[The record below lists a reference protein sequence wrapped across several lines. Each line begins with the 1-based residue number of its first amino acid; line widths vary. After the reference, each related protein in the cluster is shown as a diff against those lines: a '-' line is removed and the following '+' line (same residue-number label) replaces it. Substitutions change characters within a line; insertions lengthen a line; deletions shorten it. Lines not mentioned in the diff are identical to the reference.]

1 MIAAVLVGCGGFLLG
16 VLWMDLMFDVQV
28 RGGGILP
35 DDDERWRVDS
45 IARYYRRVT
54 TDAGPM
60 SRLIATVMIVQL
72 CGIAGEILT
81 HRIGGAFAVAILVLG
96 VAPIGLALVRIV
108 PDAVR
113 LGAQRDAPATQ
124 LALARRIYRAHVLC
138 FTAIAV
144 FIALQILVTRG

>member
-28 RGGGILP
+28 RGGGILA
-35 DDDERWRVDS
+35 DDEWWRVDS

-81 HRIGGAFAVAILVLG
+81 HRIGGGLAVAILVLG

-113 LGAQRDAPATQ
+113 LGARRDAPATQ

-138 FTAIAV
+138 FAVIAV
-144 FIALQILVTRG
+144 FIALQIRLTRG

>member
-1 MIAAVLVGCGGFLLG
+1 VIAVVLVGCGAFLLA

-28 RGGGILP
+28 RGDVPP
-35 DDDERWRVDS
+35 DDESARVES
-45 IARYYRRVT
+45 IVRYYRRVT
-54 TDAGPM
+54 TDAAPM

-72 CGIAGEILT
+72 CGIAGEVLL
-81 HRIGGAFAVAILVLG
+81 HRIGGWSAVAAVALG

-113 LGAQRDAPATQ
+113 LGSQRDPPETQ

-138 FTAIAV
+138 FAAIAV
-144 FIALQILVTRG
+144 FVALQLRLARG

>member
-1 MIAAVLVGCGGFLLG
+1 MIAVVLVGCGGFLLG
-16 VLWMDLMFDVQV
+16 ILWMDLMFDVQV
-28 RGGGILP
+28 RRGDTHHDG
-35 DDDERWRVDS
+35 DERERVES

-54 TDAGPM
+54 TDAAPM

-72 CGIAGEILT
+72 GGIAGEIVT
-81 HRIGGAFAVAILVLG
+81 HRVGGWSVVAALVLG

-138 FTAIAV
+138 FAAIAV
-144 FIALQILVTRG
+144 FIALQIRLARG

>member
-1 MIAAVLVGCGGFLLG
+1 VIPVVLVGCGGFLLA

-28 RGGGILP
+28 RDVRAG
-35 DDDERWRVDS
+35 DEREPVES

-54 TDAGPM
+54 TDATPM

-72 CGIAGEILT
+72 CGIAAEVVR
-81 HRIGGAFAVAILVLG
+81 HRIAGWSAIAVVVLG

-113 LGAQRDAPATQ
+113 LGTQRDPPPMQ
-124 LALARRIYRAHVLC
+124 LTLARRIYRAHVLC
-138 FTAIAV
+138 FAAIAAFV
-144 FIALQILVTRG
+144 ALQLRLARG